1 MEILIH
7 WDFPTWD
14 FFGWCSQKRVL
25 RSMGLTRSSGS
36 DFFLKDFLN
45 LSFFSTWCKQILA
58 DISKKDLHFFEEVLW
73 KLCQLRIL
81 QISQIFPTS
90 ELLLANFFR
99 TTVYVYKKA
108 ELKMFVD
115 LKFIRDSGERLSL
128 VLSIAFTDVEGEI
141 VSQNKL
147 FDNFKKN
154 FLLNLDR
161 QIWLLFS
168 KLSFTR
174 AETLVIRRS
183 LAKLRKIQEDER
195 NLLLLCPQNCFHRR
209 SV

>member
-1 MEILIH
+1 M
-7 WDFPTWD
+7 
-14 FFGWCSQKRVL
+14 GW
-25 RSMGLTRSSGS
+25 TRSSGS

-45 LSFFSTWCKQILA
+45 MNFFSTWCKQILA
-58 DISKKDLHFFEEVLW
+58 DISKNDLHFFEEVLW
-73 KLCQLRIL
+73 KICRLRIL

-108 ELKMFVD
+108 ELIVFVG
-115 LKFIRDSGERLSL
+115 LKIILYSGERLSL
-128 VLSIAFTDVEGEI
+128 VLSIAFTDVEGKI
-141 VSQNKL
+141 VSESKL

-154 FLLNLDR
+154 FLLNLDK

-183 LAKLRKIQEDER
+183 LANLRNIKEDER
-195 NLLLLCPQNCFHRR
+195 KLLLLCPQNFFHRR